1 MQKRYK
7 MSQEEQKKLTVKTV
21 IKSIWSGD
29 ILLLLRVDKLLP
41 YILFLFA
48 LGWINIFLNYKIEQ
62 TMVQVEK
69 NQKILKQYKIHHAQ
83 KTYEFVRMNRISTV
97 ENMLEEAGSAVSAP
111 EKPAYI
117 LKCR

>member
-1 MQKRYK
+1 MNTEDKNR
-7 MSQEEQKKLTVKTV
+7 LTAKTV
-21 IKSIWSGD
+21 IKAIWSGD

-69 NQKILKQYKIHHAQ
+69 NQKILKEYKIYHAQ

-97 ENMLEEAGSAVSAP
+97 EKMLEEDGSNVTAP

-117 LKCR
+117 IKGR